1 MDSPGRICA
10 SADLVERGPGF
21 RFEVKLAGEAVPA
34 FVVRY
39 EGRAYAFLNRCA
51 HVSVELDWEN
61 GQFFDSA
68 RLYLIC
74 STHGALYEPDSGYC
88 VAGPCKGANLSAVAV
103 RERDGAIFVDG
114 VTE

>member
-1 MDSPGRICA
+1 MDRSVRICA

-21 RFEVKLAGEAVPA
+21 RFKVRRAGELAPA
-34 FVVRY
+34 FVIRY
-39 EGRAYAFLNRCA
+39 EGRPQAFLNRCA

-61 GQFFDSA
+61 GQFFDSS

-74 STHGALYEPDSGYC
+74 STHGAMYEPDSGYC
-88 VAGPCKGANLSAVAV
+88 VAGPCKGASLTAIAVE
-103 RERDGAIFVDG
+103 ERDGAVFLEG